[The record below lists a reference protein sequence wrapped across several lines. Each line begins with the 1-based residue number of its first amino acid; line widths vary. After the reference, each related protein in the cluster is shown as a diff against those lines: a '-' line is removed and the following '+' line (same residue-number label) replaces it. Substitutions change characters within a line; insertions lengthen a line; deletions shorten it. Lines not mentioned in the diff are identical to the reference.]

1 MKNVKQLYIFICLF
15 FLASCGFSP
24 MLKNVDLN
32 DIKINKIDYSGPSG
46 LTYYLKSNLNM
57 PINKGLKEAYSLK
70 INIGEGSASVTKNT
84 AGITTEEEVT
94 VTINFEIFDSKGEQI
109 GGESLRDGRVV
120 SVTNN
125 VSTDD
130 EVKRIEKENIIT
142 NLIQQLTFAV
152 RAKIISSQQ

>member
-1 MKNVKQLYIFICLF
+1 MKMFKQFYIFITLLF
-15 FLASCGFSP
+15 LTSCGFSP
-24 MLKNVDLN
+24 MLKNVDLS

-57 PINKGLKEAYSLK
+57 PINKALKDAYSLK
-70 INIGEGSASVTKNT
+70 INIGESSASVTKNT

-94 VTINFEIFDSKGEQI
+94 VTINFQIFDNKGEKI
-109 GGESLRDGRVV
+109 SEESLSDGRIV

-125 VSTDD
+125 VSTDE

>member
-1 MKNVKQLYIFICLF
+1 MKSFKQLYIFICLL

-32 DIKINKIDYSGPSG
+32 DIKINKIEYSGPSG

-57 PINKGLKEAYSLK
+57 PINKELKEAHSLK
-70 INIGEGSASVTKNT
+70 INISESSASVTKNT
-84 AGITTEEEVT
+84 AGITTEEEVA
-94 VTINFEIFDSKGEQI
+94 VTINFEIFDSKGVQI
-109 GGESLRDGRVV
+109 GGESLSDGRVV

>member
-1 MKNVKQLYIFICLF
+1 MKMFKQFYLFIILLF
-15 FLASCGFSP
+15 FTSCGFSS
-24 MLKNVDLN
+24 MLKNVDLS

-46 LTYYLKSNLNM
+46 LTYYLKSNLNI
-57 PINKGLKEAYSLK
+57 PINKALKDAYSLK
-70 INIGEGSASVTKNT
+70 INIGESSASVTKNT

-94 VTINFEIFDSKGEQI
+94 VTINFQIFDNKGRQI
-109 GGESLRDGRVV
+109 GGENLSDGRVI

-152 RAKIISSQQ
+152 RAKIISIQQ

>member
-1 MKNVKQLYIFICLF
+1 MKNVKQLYTFICLL

-57 PINKGLKEAYSLK
+57 PINKGLREAYSLK
-70 INIGEGSASVTKNT
+70 INIGESSASVTKNT

-94 VTINFEIFDSKGEQI
+94 VTINFQIFDSKGEQI
-109 GGESLRDGRVV
+109 GGESLSDGRVI

>member
-1 MKNVKQLYIFICLF
+1 MKMFKQFYLFVILLF
-15 FLASCGFSP
+15 FTSCGFSP
-24 MLKNVDLN
+24 MLKNVDLS

-46 LTYYLKSNLNM
+46 LMYYLKSNLNM
-57 PINKGLKEAYSLK
+57 PINKGLKDAYSLK
-70 INIGEGSASVTKNT
+70 INIGESSASVTKNT

-94 VTINFEIFDSKGEQI
+94 VTINFQIFDNKGKQI
-109 GGESLRDGRVV
+109 GEENLSDGRVI

>member
-1 MKNVKQLYIFICLF
+1 MFKQFYIFITLLF
-15 FLASCGFSP
+15 LTSCGFSP
-24 MLKNVDLN
+24 MLKNVDLS
-32 DIKINKIDYSGPSG
+32 DIKINKIVYSGPSG

-57 PINKGLKEAYSLK
+57 PINKALKDAYSLK
-70 INIGEGSASVTKNT
+70 INVGESADSVTKNT
-84 AGITTEEEVT
+84 AGITTEEEIT
-94 VTINFEIFDSKGEQI
+94 VTINFQIFDNKGKQI
-109 GGESLRDGRVV
+109 GGESLSDGRVV

>member
-1 MKNVKQLYIFICLF
+1 MFKQFYLFVILLF
-15 FLASCGFSP
+15 FTSCGFSP
-24 MLKNVDLN
+24 MLKNVDLS
-32 DIKINKIDYSGPSG
+32 DIKINKIDYSGSSG
-46 LTYYLKSNLNM
+46 LMYYLKSNLNM
-57 PINKGLKEAYSLK
+57 PINKGLKDAYSLK
-70 INIGEGSASVTKNT
+70 INIGESSASVTKNT

-94 VTINFEIFDSKGEQI
+94 VTINFQIFDNKGKQI
-109 GGESLRDGRVV
+109 GEENLSDGKVI

>member
-1 MKNVKQLYIFICLF
+1 MFKQFYLFVILLF
-15 FLASCGFSP
+15 FTSCGFSP
-24 MLKNVDLN
+24 MLKNVDLS

-46 LTYYLKSNLNM
+46 LTYYLKSNLNI
-57 PINKGLKEAYSLK
+57 PINKALKDAYSLK
-70 INIGEGSASVTKNT
+70 INIGESSASVTKNT

-94 VTINFEIFDSKGEQI
+94 VTINFQIFDNKGRQI
-109 GGESLRDGRVV
+109 GGENLSDGRVI

-142 NLIQQLTFAV
+142 NLIQKLAFAV
-152 RAKIISSQQ
+152 RAKIISIQQ

>member
-1 MKNVKQLYIFICLF
+1 MFKQFYIFITLLF
-15 FLASCGFSP
+15 LTSCGFSP
-24 MLKNVDLN
+24 MLKNVDLS

-57 PINKGLKEAYSLK
+57 PINKALKDAYSLK
-70 INIGEGSASVTKNT
+70 INIGESTASVTKDT
-84 AGITTEEEVT
+84 SGITTEEEVT
-94 VTINFEIFDSKGEQI
+94 VTINFQIFDNKGKQI
-109 GGESLRDGRVV
+109 GGESLSDGRVV

>member
-1 MKNVKQLYIFICLF
+1 MFKQFYIFITLLF
-15 FLASCGFSP
+15 LTSCGFSP
-24 MLKNVDLN
+24 MLKNVDLS

-57 PINKGLKEAYSLK
+57 PINKALKDAYSLK
-70 INIGEGSASVTKNT
+70 INIGESSASVTKNT

-94 VTINFEIFDSKGEQI
+94 ITINFQIVDNKGKEI
-109 GGESLRDGRVV
+109 GGESLSDGRVV

-130 EVKRIEKENIIT
+130 EVKRIEKENIMT

>member
-1 MKNVKQLYIFICLF
+1 MKMFKQFYIFITLLF
-15 FLASCGFSP
+15 LTSCGFSP
-24 MLKNVDLN
+24 MLKNVDLS

-57 PINKGLKEAYSLK
+57 PINKALKDAYSLK
-70 INIGEGSASVTKNT
+70 INIGESSASVTKNT

-94 VTINFEIFDSKGEQI
+94 VTIDFQIFDNKGKQI
-109 GGESLRDGRVV
+109 GGESLNNGRIV

>member
-1 MKNVKQLYIFICLF
+1 MKNVKQLYTFICLL

-57 PINKGLKEAYSLK
+57 PINKGLREAYSLK
-70 INIGEGSASVTKNT
+70 INIGESSASITKNT

-94 VTINFEIFDSKGEQI
+94 VTINFQIFDGKGEQI
-109 GGESLRDGRVV
+109 GGESLSDGRVV

-125 VSTDD
+125 VSTDN

-152 RAKIISSQQ
+152 RAKIISSQ

>member
-1 MKNVKQLYIFICLF
+1 
-15 FLASCGFSP
+15 
-24 MLKNVDLN
+24 
-32 DIKINKIDYSGPSG
+32 
-46 LTYYLKSNLNM
+46 M
-57 PINKGLKEAYSLK
+57 PINKALKDAYSLK
-70 INIGEGSASVTKNT
+70 INIGESAASVTKNT
-84 AGITTEEEVT
+84 AGITTEEEIT
-94 VTINFEIFDSKGEQI
+94 VTINFQIFDNKGKQI
-109 GGESLRDGRVV
+109 GGESLSDGRVV

>member
-1 MKNVKQLYIFICLF
+1 MKMFKQFYIFITLLF
-15 FLASCGFSP
+15 LTSCGFSP
-24 MLKNVDLN
+24 MLKNVDLS

-46 LTYYLKSNLNM
+46 LTYYLKSNLNV
-57 PINKGLKEAYSLK
+57 PINKALKDAYSLK
-70 INIGEGSASVTKNT
+70 INVGESVASVTKNT
-84 AGITTEEEVT
+84 AGLTTEEEVT
-94 VTINFEIFDSKGEQI
+94 VTINFQIFDNKGKQI
-109 GGESLRDGRVV
+109 GGESLNDGRVV

>member
-1 MKNVKQLYIFICLF
+1 MKMFKQFYIFITLLF
-15 FLASCGFSP
+15 LTSCGFSP
-24 MLKNVDLN
+24 MLKNVDLS

-46 LTYYLKSNLNM
+46 LPYYLKSNLNM
-57 PINKGLKEAYSLK
+57 PINKALKDAYSLK
-70 INIGEGSASVTKNT
+70 INIGESSASVTKNT

-94 VTINFEIFDSKGEQI
+94 VTINFQIFDNKGKQI
-109 GGESLRDGRVV
+109 GGESLSDGRVV

>member
-1 MKNVKQLYIFICLF
+1 MFKQFYIFITLLF
-15 FLASCGFSP
+15 LTSCGFSP
-24 MLKNVDLN
+24 MLKNVDLS

-57 PINKGLKEAYSLK
+57 PINKALKDAYSLK
-70 INIGEGSASVTKNT
+70 INIGESSASVTKNT

-94 VTINFEIFDSKGEQI
+94 VTINFQIFDNKGKQI
-109 GGESLRDGRVV
+109 GGESLSDGRVV

-130 EVKRIEKENIIT
+130 EVKRIEKENIMT

>member
-1 MKNVKQLYIFICLF
+1 MKNVKQLYTFICLL

-57 PINKGLKEAYSLK
+57 PINKGLREAYSLK
-70 INIGEGSASVTKNT
+70 INISESSASVTKNT

-94 VTINFEIFDSKGEQI
+94 VTINFQIFDSKGEQI
-109 GGESLRDGRVV
+109 GGESLSDGRVV

-142 NLIQQLTFAV
+142 NLIQQLKFAV

>member
-1 MKNVKQLYIFICLF
+1 MKMFKQFYLFIILLF
-15 FLASCGFSP
+15 FTSCGFSS
-24 MLKNVDLN
+24 MLKNVDLS

-46 LTYYLKSNLNM
+46 LTYYLKSNLNI
-57 PINKGLKEAYSLK
+57 PINKALKDAYSLK
-70 INIGEGSASVTKNT
+70 INIGESSASVTKNT

-94 VTINFEIFDSKGEQI
+94 VTINFQIFDNKGKQI
-109 GGESLRDGRVV
+109 GEENLSDGKVI

>member
-1 MKNVKQLYIFICLF
+1 MFKQFYIFITLLF
-15 FLASCGFSP
+15 LTSCGFSP
-24 MLKNVDLN
+24 MLKNVDLS

-57 PINKGLKEAYSLK
+57 PINKALKDAYSLK
-70 INIGEGSASVTKNT
+70 INIGESTASVTKNT

-94 VTINFEIFDSKGEQI
+94 VTINFQIFDNKGKQI
-109 GGESLRDGRVV
+109 GGESLSDGRVV

>member
-1 MKNVKQLYIFICLF
+1 MFKQFYIFITLLF
-15 FLASCGFSP
+15 LTSCGFSP
-24 MLKNVDLN
+24 MLKNVDLS

-57 PINKGLKEAYSLK
+57 PINKALEDAYSLK
-70 INIGEGSASVTKNT
+70 INIGESAASVTKNT

-94 VTINFEIFDSKGEQI
+94 VTINFQIFDNKGKQI
-109 GGESLRDGRVV
+109 GGESLTDGRVV
-120 SVTNN
+120 SVTND

>member
-1 MKNVKQLYIFICLF
+1 
-15 FLASCGFSP
+15 
-24 MLKNVDLN
+24 MLKNVDLS

-46 LTYYLKSNLNM
+46 LTYYLKSNLNI
-57 PINKGLKEAYSLK
+57 PINKALKDAYSLK
-70 INIGEGSASVTKNT
+70 INIGESSASVTKNT

-94 VTINFEIFDSKGEQI
+94 VTINFQIFDNKGRQI
-109 GGESLRDGRVV
+109 GGENLSDGRVI

-142 NLIQQLTFAV
+142 NLIQKLTFAV
-152 RAKIISSQQ
+152 RAKIISIQQ

>member
-1 MKNVKQLYIFICLF
+1 MFKQFYIFITLLF
-15 FLASCGFSP
+15 LTSCGFSP
-24 MLKNVDLN
+24 MLKNVDLS
-32 DIKINKIDYSGPSG
+32 DIKINKIDYSGPSE

-57 PINKGLKEAYSLK
+57 PINKTLKDAYSLK
-70 INIGEGSASVTKNT
+70 INIGESSASVTKNT

-94 VTINFEIFDSKGEQI
+94 VTINFQIFDNKGKQI
-109 GGESLRDGRVV
+109 GGESLSDGRVV

>member
-1 MKNVKQLYIFICLF
+1 MKNVKQLYTFICLL

-70 INIGEGSASVTKNT
+70 INIGESSASITKNT
-84 AGITTEEEVT
+84 AGITTEEEVK
-94 VTINFEIFDSKGEQI
+94 VTINFQIFDGKGEQI
-109 GGESLRDGRVV
+109 GGESLSDGRVV

-125 VSTDD
+125 VSTDN

>member
-1 MKNVKQLYIFICLF
+1 MKVFKQFYIFITLLF
-15 FLASCGFSP
+15 LTSCGFSP
-24 MLKNVDLN
+24 MLKNVDLS

-57 PINKGLKEAYSLK
+57 PINKALKDAYSLK
-70 INIGEGSASVTKNT
+70 INVGESADSVTKNT
-84 AGITTEEEVT
+84 AGITTEEEIT
-94 VTINFEIFDSKGEQI
+94 VTINFQIFDNKGKQI
-109 GGESLRDGRVV
+109 GGESLSDGRVV

>member
-1 MKNVKQLYIFICLF
+1 MKMFKQFYIFITLLF
-15 FLASCGFSP
+15 LTSCGFSP
-24 MLKNVDLN
+24 MLKNVDLS

-57 PINKGLKEAYSLK
+57 PINKALKDAYSLK
-70 INIGEGSASVTKNT
+70 INIGESAASVTKNT
-84 AGITTEEEVT
+84 AGITTEEEVS
-94 VTINFEIFDSKGEQI
+94 VTINFQIFDNKGKQI
-109 GGESLRDGRVV
+109 GEESLSDGRVI

-152 RAKIISSQQ
+152 KAKIISSQQ

>member
-1 MKNVKQLYIFICLF
+1 MKMFKQFYIFITLLF
-15 FLASCGFSP
+15 LTSCGFSP
-24 MLKNVDLN
+24 MLKNVDLS

-46 LTYYLKSNLNM
+46 LTYYLKSNLNT
-57 PINKGLKEAYSLK
+57 PINKALKDAYSLK
-70 INIGEGSASVTKNT
+70 INVGESADSVTKNT
-84 AGITTEEEVT
+84 AGITTEEEIT
-94 VTINFEIFDSKGEQI
+94 VTINFQIFDNKGKQI
-109 GGESLRDGRVV
+109 GGESLSDGRVV

>member
-1 MKNVKQLYIFICLF
+1 MKNVKQLYTFICLL

-57 PINKGLKEAYSLK
+57 PINKGLREAYSLK
-70 INIGEGSASVTKNT
+70 INIGESSASITKNT

-94 VTINFEIFDSKGEQI
+94 VTINFQIFDGKGEQI
-109 GGESLRDGRVV
+109 GGESLSDGRVV

-125 VSTDD
+125 VSTDN

>member
-1 MKNVKQLYIFICLF
+1 MFKQFYIFITLLF
-15 FLASCGFSP
+15 LTSCGFSP
-24 MLKNVDLN
+24 MLENVDLS

-57 PINKGLKEAYSLK
+57 PINKALKDAYSLK
-70 INIGEGSASVTKNT
+70 INIGESSASVTKNT

-94 VTINFEIFDSKGEQI
+94 VTINFQIVDNKGKQI
-109 GGESLRDGRVV
+109 GGESLSDGRVV